1 MLLQDMKT
9 TAASLLIPESELYIE
24 KKRNGEEGNKCVCIG
39 DRYKEGGNNW
49 WSTLTANLSSEC

>member
-9 TAASLLIPESELYIE
+9 TAASLIPESELYIE
-24 KKRNGEEGNKCVCIG
+24 KKRDSKAENKCICIG